1 MRRRDFIT
9 LIGGAATGWPLRGRA
24 QQVAP
29 IPLVGMLMGFGETDP
44 AAQSLVTEFTS
55 ELTRLGWK
63 SGSNLRIELRW
74 GAGDTDRIRALA
86 KELVS
91 LQPDAIFGQT
101 TPVVDALAHETQ
113 KIPIVFVTV
122 SDPVGSGFAKSL
134 THPGG
139 NITGFTFVESAM
151 GGKWVGLLREI
162 APNTEHVALLFNPAT
177 APPLKF
183 YMPSIRAAA
192 SSFGIQALVTPVY
205 AKEEIESVIA
215 AQARDAGGSVIVMP
229 DAFNA
234 ANHELII
241 SLAARYGVPALYAN
255 DFASSGGLISYGSDF
270 SETFHLAA
278 GYIDHILKGAKAGE
292 LPIQLPTKFILT
304 LNLRTAKAL
313 GLTIP
318 QTLLATAD
326 EVIE

>member
-55 ELTRLGWK
+55 ELARLGWK

-134 THPGG
+134 THTGG

-151 GGKWVGLLREI
+151 GGKWVRLLREI

-192 SSFGIQALVTPVY
+192 SSFGIQALVTPVH

-215 AQARDAGGSVIVMP
+215 AQAHDAGGSLIVMP

-292 LPIQLPTKFILT
+292 LPIQLPTKFNLT

>member
-9 LIGGAATGWPLRGRA
+9 LIGGAAIGWPLGARA
-24 QQVAP
+24 QQAAP
-29 IPLVGMLMGFGETDP
+29 IRLVGMLMGFAETDP

-86 KELVS
+86 KELVG

-122 SDPVGSGFAKSL
+122 SDPIGSGFAKSL

-151 GGKWVGLLREI
+151 GGKWVELLREI

-183 YMPSIRAAA
+183 YMPSIQAAA
-192 SSFGIQALVTPVY
+192 SSFGIQVLVTPVL
-205 AKEEIESVIA
+205 AKEELESVVA
-215 AQARDAGGSVIVMP
+215 AQAHDAGGSLIVMP

-241 SLAARYGVPALYAN
+241 SLAARYDVPALYGN
-255 DFASSGGLISYGSDF
+255 DFARSGGLISYGSDF

-278 GYIDHILKGAKAGE
+278 GYIDRILKGAKAGE
-292 LPIQLPTKFILT
+292 LPIQLPTKFNLT

-313 GLTIP
+313 GLTVP
-318 QTLLATAD
+318 QSLRVAAD

>member
-215 AQARDAGGSVIVMP
+215 AQARDAGGSLIVMP

>member
-9 LIGGAATGWPLRGRA
+9 LIGGAATGWPLGAPA
-24 QQVAP
+24 QQAAP
-29 IPLVGMLMGFGETDP
+29 IRLVGMLMGFAETDP

-86 KELVS
+86 KELVG

-122 SDPVGSGFAKSL
+122 SDPIGSGFAKSL

-151 GGKWVGLLREI
+151 GGKWVELLREI

-183 YMPSIRAAA
+183 YMPSIQAAA
-192 SSFGIQALVTPVY
+192 SSFGIQVLVTPVL
-205 AKEEIESVIA
+205 AKEEIEFVVA
-215 AQARDAGGSVIVMP
+215 AQAHDAGGSLIVMP

-241 SLAARYGVPALYAN
+241 SLAARYDVPALYGN
-255 DFASSGGLISYGSDF
+255 DFARSGGLISYGSDF

-278 GYIDHILKGAKAGE
+278 GYIDRILKGAKAGE
-292 LPIQLPTKFILT
+292 LPIQLPTKFNLT

-313 GLTIP
+313 GLTVP
-318 QTLLATAD
+318 RSLRVAAD

>member
-1 MRRRDFIT
+1 M
-9 LIGGAATGWPLRGRA
+9 
-24 QQVAP
+24 
-29 IPLVGMLMGFGETDP
+29 
-44 AAQSLVTEFTS
+44 
-55 ELTRLGWK
+55 
-63 SGSNLRIELRW
+63 
-74 GAGDTDRIRALA
+74 A
-86 KELVS
+86 KELVG

-122 SDPVGSGFAKSL
+122 SDPIGSGFAKSL

-151 GGKWVGLLREI
+151 GGKWVELLREI

-183 YMPSIRAAA
+183 YMPSIQAAA
-192 SSFGIQALVTPVY
+192 SSFGIQVLVTPVL
-205 AKEEIESVIA
+205 AKEEIGSVVA
-215 AQARDAGGSVIVMP
+215 AQAHDAGGSLIVMP

-241 SLAARYGVPALYAN
+241 SLAARYDVPALYGN
-255 DFASSGGLISYGSDF
+255 DFARSGGLISYGSDF

-278 GYIDHILKGAKAGE
+278 GYIDRILKGAKAGE
-292 LPIQLPTKFILT
+292 LPIQLPTKFNLT

-313 GLTIP
+313 GLTVP
-318 QTLLATAD
+318 QSLRVAAD

>member
-1 MRRRDFIT
+1 MRRREFIA
-9 LIGGAATGWPLRGRA
+9 LLGGAAATWPLAARA
-24 QQVAP
+24 QQAAP
-29 IPLVGMLMGFGETDP
+29 MRLVGMLMGFAETDP

-86 KELVS
+86 KELVG

-101 TPVVDALAHETQ
+101 TPVVDALAHETK

-122 SDPVGSGFAKSL
+122 SDPIGSGFATSL

-151 GGKWVGLLREI
+151 GGKWVELLREI
-162 APNTEHVALLFNPAT
+162 APSTGHVALLFNPAT

-183 YMPSIRAAA
+183 YMPSIQAAA
-192 SSFGIQALVTPVY
+192 SAFGIQVLVTPVH
-205 AKEEIESVIA
+205 AKKEIEPVVA
-215 AQARDAGGSVIVMP
+215 AQAHDAGGSLIVMP

-241 SLAARYGVPALYAN
+241 SLVARYGVPALYGN
-255 DFASSGGLISYGSDF
+255 DFARSGGLISYGSDF
-270 SETFHLAA
+270 AETFHLAA
-278 GYIDHILKGAKAGE
+278 GYVDRILRGAKAGE
-292 LPIQLPTKFILT
+292 LPIQLPTKFNLT
-304 LNLRTAKAL
+304 INLRTAKAL
-313 GLTIP
+313 GLTVP
-318 QTLLATAD
+318 QSLRVAAD

>member
-9 LIGGAATGWPLRGRA
+9 LIGGAATGWPLGARA
-24 QQVAP
+24 QQAAP
-29 IPLVGMLMGFGETDP
+29 IRLVGMLMGFAETDP

-86 KELVS
+86 KELVG

-122 SDPVGSGFAKSL
+122 SDPIGSGFAKSL

-151 GGKWVGLLREI
+151 GGKWVELLREI

-183 YMPSIRAAA
+183 YMPSIQAAA
-192 SSFGIQALVTPVY
+192 SSFGIQVLVTPVL
-205 AKEEIESVIA
+205 AKEELESVVA
-215 AQARDAGGSVIVMP
+215 AQAHDAGGSLIVMP

-241 SLAARYGVPALYAN
+241 SLAARYDVPALYGN
-255 DFASSGGLISYGSDF
+255 DFARSGGLISYGSDF

-278 GYIDHILKGAKAGE
+278 GYIDRILKGAKAGE
-292 LPIQLPTKFILT
+292 LPIQLPTKFNLT

-313 GLTIP
+313 GLTVP
-318 QTLLATAD
+318 QSLRVAAD

>member
-215 AQARDAGGSVIVMP
+215 AQARDAGGSLIVMP

-326 EVIE
+326 EVVE